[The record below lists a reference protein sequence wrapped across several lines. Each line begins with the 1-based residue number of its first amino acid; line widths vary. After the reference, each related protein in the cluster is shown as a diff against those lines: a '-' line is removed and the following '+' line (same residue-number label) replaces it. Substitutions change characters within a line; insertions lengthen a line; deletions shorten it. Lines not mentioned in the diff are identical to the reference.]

1 VSDEFWAGRYAD
13 QSVLV
18 TGGAGGIGTVTTT
31 RLAAEGAAVG
41 IVDINSEAAEALA
54 EKLRAGGH
62 EAYAY
67 PVDVTDPARVAKAFD
82 DFERKTGKID
92 ALVNLVGDYP
102 WIPFDDMTLEQ
113 WRQIVAVNLDSTF
126 VACRDV
132 MPRMIKRGYGRISTT
147 SSATVYLGLTEHSAY
162 IAAKIGVTGFT
173 RVLARRGGPHGVTAN
188 AVCPGMTDTQHNR
201 DLLGDH
207 WQEAY
212 AGVVATQS
220 VPRTGQPADIAE
232 GIAWVCSK
240 QASFYT
246 GQVLYVGGGDHFSI

>member
-1 VSDEFWAGRYAD
+1 MSDDFWPGRYAE

-18 TGGAGGIGTVTTT
+18 TGGAGGIGAVTTA
-31 RLAAEGAAVG
+31 RLAAEGAVVG
-41 IVDINSEAAEALA
+41 IVDINGEAAETLA
-54 EKLRAGGH
+54 IQLRAGGH
-62 EAYAY
+62 EVFAY
-67 PVDVTDPARVAKAFD
+67 PIDILDPIEVAKAFD
-82 DFERKTGKID
+82 DFEQKTGKID

-113 WRQIVAVNLDSTF
+113 WRQIVAVNLDSAW
-126 VACRDV
+126 VASHDV
-132 MPRMIKRGYGRISTT
+132 MPRMIAKGYGRISTT

-162 IAAKIGVTGFT
+162 IAAKIGITGLT

-188 AVCPGMTDTQHNR
+188 VVAPGMTDTQHNR

-207 WQEAY
+207 WQEAF

-220 VPRTGQPADIAE
+220 IPRTGLPSDIAE

-246 GQVLYVGGGDHFSI
+246 GQVLYVGGGDHFTI